1 MRHVLLIPVIAALA
15 GCGSEMVPGVVVEGT
30 TAMVAIPMEFEVGY
44 GRRLS
49 VAGVDPAVTPTLAY
63 AATGA
68 EANLEDLQRGE
79 LVFTLYRLSPAEK
92 VGVLPVRYLTRVAQD
107 PGSKRAQ
114 GTLQFHEDH
123 FQPIAFLDIPTG
135 IVPNGG
141 DPGVA
146 NQEDFEIE
154 VTRWR
159 RSAADP
165 DDFERVLQGTDE
177 DWVGWGNPAAAG
189 SISQRIPITI
199 VDAIDVLLPGEEDPK
214 DAIRHTAKQAW
225 GPYFGQIASIYAEGN
240 LRDAVPQP
248 EFRVQVPDA
257 TSPPHAWNLS
267 IGFPAE
273 RIEIEAVRLIRGNP
287 SGGYVG
293 WSATP
298 SPTSDCTASV
308 PGTLDVHVA
317 DPDQLS
323 RGIAVAFRFVNQG
336 NAACRQRI
344 VATDT
349 PNDDVKIDEPSFRGY
364 DAGGMPV
371 AESDFEIAF
380 FDLR

>member
-1 MRHVLLIPVIAALA
+1 VRHILLVSIIATLA
-15 GCGSEMVPGVVVEGT
+15 GCGSEMVPGVAVEGT

-49 VAGVDPAVTPTLAY
+49 AAGVDPAVTPTLAY
-63 AATGA
+63 AATGS

-79 LVFTLYRLSPAEK
+79 LVFTLYRLTPAEK
-92 VGVLPVRYLTRVAQD
+92 VGVLPVRYLTRVAED

-114 GTLQFHEDH
+114 GTLQFHEDT

-135 IVPNGG
+135 IVANGEQ
-141 DPGVA
+141 GVA

-165 DDFERVLQGTDE
+165 DDFERVLQGYDD
-177 DWVGWGNPAAAG
+177 DWVGWGNPAAGA

-199 VDAIDVLLPGEEDPK
+199 VDAIDVLVPGVGLV
-214 DAIRHTAKQAW
+214 DATRYTAKQAW
-225 GPYFGQIASIYAEGN
+225 GPYNEQVASIYAEGN

-248 EFRVQVPDA
+248 EFRVQVPDGA
-257 TSPPHAWNLS
+257 SPPHAWNLS

-273 RIEIEAVRLIRGNP
+273 RIEIEAVRLIRANP

-298 SPTSDCTASV
+298 SPTSDCTAAV

-323 RGIAVAFRFVNQG
+323 RGIAVAYRFTNQG
-336 NAACRQRI
+336 QADCRQR
-344 VATDT
+344 VA
-349 PNDDVKIDEPSFRGY
+349 VGELGIDPPSYRGY
-364 DAGGMPV
+364 DASGLLV
-371 AESDFEIAF
+371 TENDFQIIP
-380 FDLR
+380 FDLQ